1 MLQCCEPDGEAY
13 LFLSFFAVGDT
24 FRALFCYAVKG
35 GGEYRTN
42 IFYSIKPFFAPINLP
57 IFHLFEDYFVFQG
70 SYKLIFFA
78 SFFHNLLYTT
88 AEGMLHIFFYKHIL
102 KYCAC
107 ILAA

>member
-88 AEGMLHIFFYKHIL
+88 YSLDDSSNPKFYNLYH
-102 KYCAC
+102 
-107 ILAA
+107 